1 MPPWITL
8 ASSPRTMPRA
18 GHLCSL
24 EASHTHTHTQNKR
37 LRKRLS
43 SDRYTHRLAVVS
55 TIRYTCSQINMDV
68 LLGRHIQG
76 WIPYTQSY
84 TQDVIHRHIFTPIY
98 TSSKS
103 CQLCGT
109 AAIPVSPKQKSPS
122 VTPPVTP
129 SGPSQPRHC
138 SVEAAAPAGE
148 SIPCG
153 QSHRSEGPRLIKS
166 W

>member
-24 EASHTHTHTQNKR
+24 EASHTYTQNKR

-43 SDRYTHRLAVVS
+43 SDRYTHRLAAVS

-76 WIPYTQSY
+76 WTPYTQSY
-84 TQDVIHRHIFTPIY
+84 RHTHKMSYTDTYSYRYTQAHRAANYVELQPFQFLPSRVGVLPHLLP
-98 TSSKS
+98 
-103 CQLCGT
+103 QVAPPNPGT
-109 AAIPVSPKQKSPS
+109 AQ
-122 VTPPVTP
+122 
-129 SGPSQPRHC
+129 
-138 SVEAAAPAGE
+138 
-148 SIPCG
+148 
-153 QSHRSEGPRLIKS
+153 
-166 W
+166 